1 LELIHLAQDRGQKR
15 FLTQAVTNRHVPV
28 PLPAPQEIVTQR
40 VDLHVCAFSSKR
52 ERVFVMGGIT
62 C

>member
-1 LELIHLAQDRGQKR
+1 MIQLAQDRDQKR
-15 FLTQAVTNRHVPV
+15 ILTKAVTNHVPV
-28 PLPAPQEIVTQR
+28 PLPVPQEQVTQR
-40 VDLHVCAFSSKR
+40 VDLHVSAFASKR